1 MELSDFIA
9 WELYLEW
16 LENGGLVSPLA
27 DWSNEE
33 IISLIKFVAEKL
45 NEEVS
50 NIC

>member
-1 MELSDFIA
+1 MELSDFTA

-16 LENGGLVSPLA
+16 QEKEGLDVYPLTN
-27 DWSNEE
+27 DE

-50 NIC
+50 NNIC